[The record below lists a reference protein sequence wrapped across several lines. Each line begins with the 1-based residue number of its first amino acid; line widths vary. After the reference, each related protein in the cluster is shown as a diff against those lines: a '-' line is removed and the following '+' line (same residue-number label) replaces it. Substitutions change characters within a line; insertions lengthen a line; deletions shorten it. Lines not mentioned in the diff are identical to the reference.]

1 MFKKT
6 GKAKGAGGASVGP
19 VTRSPGAYLKARE
32 TRRRILDAA
41 LGLFMKV
48 GYEKATMRVIARKAG
63 VQPSHA
69 YYYFAT
75 KEHLI
80 FEFYARAFE
89 EQMPGVK
96 RVLEGTRALRERLAG
111 SVNAHLEIARPY
123 RGISMAL
130 LRTAIAPDH
139 PLSPFSDGSEPI
151 RSREIALFG
160 ELLDGSDV
168 AVPAEI
174 RKHLPELLWL
184 WKMGVILYWLYDRSP
199 DQRQTSRFVDRTAG
213 LIVTL
218 VRTSRLP
225 VLKGIALGMIG
236 LFVEFKPYGRKEAGH
251 D

>member
-1 MFKKT
+1 MKPRPT
-6 GKAKGAGGASVGP
+6 L
-19 VTRSPGAYLKARE
+19 TRAPGEYLKARE

-41 LGLFMKV
+41 LALFMKD
-48 GYEKATMRVIARKAG
+48 GYEKATMRSIARKAG

-89 EQMPGVK
+89 EQMPGVR
-96 RVLEGTRALRERLAG
+96 RVLDHEKGLTERIG
-111 SVNAHLEIARPY
+111 GIVKAHLEIARPY
-123 RGISMAL
+123 RDISLAL
-130 LRTAIAPDH
+130 LRTAIAPGH
-139 PLSPFSDGSEPI
+139 PLSPFSDASEPLRVKECGI
-151 RSREIALFG
+151 FG
-160 ELLDGSDV
+160 EALDGSEV
-168 AVPAEI
+168 SVPAEI
-174 RKHLPELLWL
+174 RRHLPELLWL

-199 DQRQTSRFVDRTAG
+199 GQRQTGRFVDRTAA

-218 VRTSRLP
+218 VKTSRLP

-236 LFVEFKPYGRKEAGH
+236 LFREFKPYGGKEAGH